1 MIGRALVMIAALSL
15 LPPAHPAQASD
26 DFYAGK
32 TVRLILGTTTAGDY
46 GLYAQLMAQ
55 HIRRFV
61 PGKPTVI
68 VQSMVGGGGLLAL
81 NHVAKIAAQDGTVL
95 SLPHI
100 NIVQD
105 GLLNPKVHFAS
116 AVSQWMLE

>member
-1 MIGRALVMIAALSL
+1 MFRWAIVAAAALS
-15 LPPAHPAQASD
+15 AVGSAQAND

-32 TVRLILGTTTAGDY
+32 TVRIILGTTTAGEY

-55 HIRRFV
+55 HIGKHV

-68 VQSMVGGGGLLAL
+68 VQSVLGGAGLVAL
-81 NHVAKIAAQDGTVL
+81 NHVAKIAAQDGTVI
-95 SLPHI
+95 SQPHI

-105 GLLNPKVHFAS
+105 GLLNPKV
-116 AVSQWMLE
+116 Q